1 MFGDRE
7 AAGAWLQLG
16 CLCTA
21 SVTSSLKYLLHLLL
35 VIAGCQL
42 FNEGHPGRGATWTVC
57 FHCLCSDH
65 ARRNAHIGG
74 SFTNGMWARVG
85 TFPLAPK

>member
-16 CLCTA
+16 ELSTA

-35 VIAGCQL
+35 VIAECQL
-42 FNEGHPGRGATWTVC
+42 FNEGQPDG
-57 FHCLCSDH
+57 
-65 ARRNAHIGG
+65 
-74 SFTNGMWARVG
+74 
-85 TFPLAPK
+85 